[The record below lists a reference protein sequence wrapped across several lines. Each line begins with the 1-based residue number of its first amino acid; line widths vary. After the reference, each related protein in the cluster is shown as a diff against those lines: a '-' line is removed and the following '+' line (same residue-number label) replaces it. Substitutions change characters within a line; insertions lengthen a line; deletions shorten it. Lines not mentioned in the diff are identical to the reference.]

1 MLFGAILFSNL
12 VYPEASAKEFELP
25 SFAYVFLENHCLDC
39 HDAFEQKGDLN
50 LEELAFNLEDGQI
63 FEKWVLVHDRAN
75 HGEMPPEK
83 RQRPDPEDLDRFLE
97 SIGKPLLKAD
107 RKRVAN
113 SGRPRCVA

>member
-1 MLFGAILFSNL
+1 MMIALCAILFSNL

-63 FEKWVLVHDRAN
+63 FEKWVLSA
-75 HGEMPPEK
+75 
-83 RQRPDPEDLDRFLE
+83 RP
-97 SIGKPLLKAD
+97 GKSRRDA
-107 RKRVAN
+107 
-113 SGRPRCVA
+113 S